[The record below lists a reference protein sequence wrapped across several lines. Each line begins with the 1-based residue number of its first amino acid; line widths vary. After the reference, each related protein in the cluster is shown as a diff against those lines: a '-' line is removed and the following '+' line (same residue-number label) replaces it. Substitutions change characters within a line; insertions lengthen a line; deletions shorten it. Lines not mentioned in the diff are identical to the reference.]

1 MSASRP
7 VRGRLAPSPTGF
19 LHLGN
24 AWAFLLA
31 WLACRSKGGSLVL
44 RMEDIDP
51 DRSRP
56 EYADAII
63 RDLRWLGLDWDEG
76 PDAGGP
82 AGPYVQSARMGLY
95 ADALNRLDRAGHIY
109 PCYCTRKELRTL
121 AGAPHVGD
129 AGAAYPGTCRNLPPE
144 RRAELEAAGR
154 RPCIRLHC
162 PSQNYAFEDAVFG
175 PFSMTLEACGGD
187 FALRRSDGVIAY
199 QLAVVVDD
207 GLMGITQVVRGEDL
221 LVSTP
226 RQLALFD
233 LLGYP
238 RPAYMHLPLL
248 CDPEGERLAKR
259 HASLT
264 LASLRDAGVSPAAVA
279 GYLGWKAGLI
289 GALAPAHP
297 RNLLP
302 AFDPG
307 RLRFL
312 PERVLIEADLTAS
325 LSVVCWHENPVVVAP
340 LGVSGCVWRR
350 WMLFFGLLSCRT
362 RLCVSQA
369 PNARK
374 VSFMAVY
381 DVFTPECLNDLFP
394 IQRTNDFFDALFGDA
409 EEGAYDI
416 RLVVDP
422 EESDDGELHFYFE
435 LHQRAG
441 RCLVC
446 SLTYGLPQ
454 VFERHP
460 IINLKGLVSDIA
472 SRAGWE
478 LDDVWWRI
486 GTTESLSSA
495 LHRIPLVLIQ
505 NKGK

>member
-154 RPCIRLHC
+154 RPCIRLRC

-207 GLMGITQVVRGEDL
+207 GLMGITQVVRGRIC
-221 LVSTP
+221 SSP
-226 RQLALFD
+226 R
-233 LLGYP
+233 
-238 RPAYMHLPLL
+238 R
-248 CDPEGERLAKR
+248 
-259 HASLT
+259 ASLPCSISSAIPAPPICT
-264 LASLRDAGVSPAAVA
+264 CPCSAIPKANASPSATQASRWPPCGTRASLP
-279 GYLGWKAGLI
+279 
-289 GALAPAHP
+289 PP
-297 RNLLP
+297 
-302 AFDPG
+302 
-307 RLRFL
+307 
-312 PERVLIEADLTAS
+312 
-325 LSVVCWHENPVVVAP
+325 
-340 LGVSGCVWRR
+340 
-350 WMLFFGLLSCRT
+350 
-362 RLCVSQA
+362 
-369 PNARK
+369 
-374 VSFMAVY
+374 
-381 DVFTPECLNDLFP
+381 
-394 IQRTNDFFDALFGDA
+394 
-409 EEGAYDI
+409 
-416 RLVVDP
+416 
-422 EESDDGELHFYFE
+422 
-435 LHQRAG
+435 
-441 RCLVC
+441 
-446 SLTYGLPQ
+446 
-454 VFERHP
+454 
-460 IINLKGLVSDIA
+460 
-472 SRAGWE
+472 
-478 LDDVWWRI
+478 
-486 GTTESLSSA
+486 
-495 LHRIPLVLIQ
+495 
-505 NKGK
+505 

>member
-1 MSASRP
+1 MNASRP

-76 PDAGGP
+76 PDVGGP
-82 AGPYVQSARMGLY
+82 AGPYTQSARMELY
-95 ADALNRLDRAGHIY
+95 ADALNRLDRAGHTY

-154 RPCIRLHC
+154 RPCIRLRC

-325 LSVVCWHENPVVVAP
+325 LSVVC
-340 LGVSGCVWRR
+340 
-350 WMLFFGLLSCRT
+350 
-362 RLCVSQA
+362 
-369 PNARK
+369 
-374 VSFMAVY
+374 
-381 DVFTPECLNDLFP
+381 
-394 IQRTNDFFDALFGDA
+394 
-409 EEGAYDI
+409 
-416 RLVVDP
+416 
-422 EESDDGELHFYFE
+422 
-435 LHQRAG
+435 
-441 RCLVC
+441 
-446 SLTYGLPQ
+446 
-454 VFERHP
+454 
-460 IINLKGLVSDIA
+460 
-472 SRAGWE
+472 
-478 LDDVWWRI
+478 
-486 GTTESLSSA
+486 
-495 LHRIPLVLIQ
+495 
-505 NKGK
+505 

>member
-1 MSASRP
+1 MNASRP

-51 DRSRP
+51 DRSRA

-76 PDAGGP
+76 PDVGGP
-82 AGPYVQSARMGLY
+82 AGPYTQSARMELY
-95 ADALNRLDRAGHIY
+95 ADALNRLDRAGHTY

-144 RRAELEAAGR
+144 RRAELEASGR

-162 PSQNYAFEDAVFG
+162 PSQSYVFEDAVFG
-175 PFSMTLEACGGD
+175 PFRMTLEACGGD

-279 GYLGWKAGLI
+279 GYLGWKAG
-289 GALAPAHP
+289 
-297 RNLLP
+297 
-302 AFDPG
+302 
-307 RLRFL
+307 RFL

-325 LSVVCWHENPVVVAP
+325 LSVVC
-340 LGVSGCVWRR
+340 
-350 WMLFFGLLSCRT
+350 
-362 RLCVSQA
+362 
-369 PNARK
+369 
-374 VSFMAVY
+374 
-381 DVFTPECLNDLFP
+381 
-394 IQRTNDFFDALFGDA
+394 
-409 EEGAYDI
+409 
-416 RLVVDP
+416 
-422 EESDDGELHFYFE
+422 
-435 LHQRAG
+435 
-441 RCLVC
+441 
-446 SLTYGLPQ
+446 
-454 VFERHP
+454 
-460 IINLKGLVSDIA
+460 
-472 SRAGWE
+472 
-478 LDDVWWRI
+478 
-486 GTTESLSSA
+486 
-495 LHRIPLVLIQ
+495 
-505 NKGK
+505 

>member
-82 AGPYVQSARMGLY
+82 AGPYVQSARMELY
-95 ADALNRLDRAGHIY
+95 TDSLNRLGRAGHIY

-154 RPCIRLHC
+154 RPCIRLRC

-175 PFSMTLEACGGD
+175 PFSMTWEACGGD

-207 GLMGITQVVRGEDL
+207 AAQGVTSIVRGVDL
-221 LVSTP
+221 LCSTP
-226 RQLALFD
+226 QQLYLQE
-233 LLGYP
+233 LLGL
-238 RPAYMHLPLL
+238 PAPDYYHVPLL
-248 CDPEGERLAKR
+248 TAPDGRRLSKRERDLEMGALRERYTPEALLGRLAY
-259 HASLT
+259 
-264 LASLRDAGVSPAAVA
+264 LAG
-279 GYLGWKAGLI
+279 I
-289 GALAPAHP
+289 C
-297 RNLLP
+297 
-302 AFDPG
+302 
-307 RLRFL
+307 
-312 PERVLIEADLTAS
+312 E
-325 LSVVCWHENPVVVAP
+325 
-340 LGVSGCVWRR
+340 
-350 WMLFFGLLSCRT
+350 
-362 RLCVSQA
+362 
-369 PNARK
+369 
-374 VSFMAVY
+374 
-381 DVFTPECLNDLFP
+381 TPEP
-394 IQRTNDFFDALFGDA
+394 ASTWALS
-409 EEGAYDI
+409 
-416 RLVVDP
+416 R
-422 EESDDGELHFYFE
+422 
-435 LHQRAG
+435 
-441 RCLVC
+441 
-446 SLTYGLPQ
+446 
-454 VFERHP
+454 VFSWETVRKKNIT
-460 IINLKGLVSDIA
+460 IIN
-472 SRAGWE
+472 
-478 LDDVWWRI
+478 
-486 GTTESLSSA
+486 
-495 LHRIPLVLIQ
+495 P
-505 NKGK
+505 

>member
-1 MSASRP
+1 MTEQ
-7 VRGRLAPSPTGF
+7 VRVRFCPSPTGTPHVGLIRTALF
-19 LHLGN
+19 N
-24 AWAFLLA
+24 WAHARHVGGTFVFRIEDTDPERDSEESYRQLL
-31 WLACRSKGGSLVL
+31 
-44 RMEDIDP
+44 
-51 DRSRP
+51 
-56 EYADAII
+56 DAMG
-63 RDLRWLGLDWDEG
+63 WLGLDWDEG
-76 PDAGGP
+76 PDVGGP
-82 AGPYVQSARMGLY
+82 AGPYTQSARMELY

-154 RPCIRLHC
+154 RPCIRLRC

-312 PERVLIEADLTAS
+312 PERVLVEADLTAL
-325 LSVVCWHENPVVVAP
+325 LSVVC
-340 LGVSGCVWRR
+340 
-350 WMLFFGLLSCRT
+350 
-362 RLCVSQA
+362 
-369 PNARK
+369 
-374 VSFMAVY
+374 
-381 DVFTPECLNDLFP
+381 
-394 IQRTNDFFDALFGDA
+394 
-409 EEGAYDI
+409 
-416 RLVVDP
+416 
-422 EESDDGELHFYFE
+422 
-435 LHQRAG
+435 
-441 RCLVC
+441 
-446 SLTYGLPQ
+446 
-454 VFERHP
+454 
-460 IINLKGLVSDIA
+460 
-472 SRAGWE
+472 
-478 LDDVWWRI
+478 
-486 GTTESLSSA
+486 
-495 LHRIPLVLIQ
+495 
-505 NKGK
+505 